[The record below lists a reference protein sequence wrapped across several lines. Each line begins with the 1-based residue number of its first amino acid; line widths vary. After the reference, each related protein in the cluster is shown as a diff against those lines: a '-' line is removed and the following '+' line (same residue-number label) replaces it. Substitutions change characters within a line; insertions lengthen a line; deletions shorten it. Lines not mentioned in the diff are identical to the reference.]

1 MMDSKKDTGWYCRC
15 DTDSVNP
22 WGQRLTTIVCRY
34 PRLIHAAVSKHRM
47 LSISG
52 ASSRAIPVVTM
63 LKRVRR
69 DPVIPMWT
77 TNQKGMQGEPIQD
90 PELVAALTARYLKH
104 VEAVCDFVE
113 QMSNNDKVHK
123 QNLNRLLEPYTWID
137 CVISATDWNN
147 LFGLRIHHK
156 AQDEFEML
164 AKMIYVARHQNTPK
178 RLEPG
183 QWHLPLV
190 TDEEKEI
197 VPLLQEYLPANSG
210 HKVLYRISGAR
221 CARTSY
227 ARHDGNATDWK
238 TDAEMGT
245 RILAAQPREMVPF
258 EHQAT
263 PYEGRHGNFHGWKQ
277 ARKLFEDEN
286 IERFEPTAE
295 QVAAWEQEV
304 GQYIDTKN
312 TPAT

>member
-1 MMDSKKDTGWYCRC
+1 MQDKKDTNWYCRVDC
-15 DTDSVNP
+15 DSLNP
-22 WGQRLTTIVCRY
+22 WGQRLTTIVCRS
-34 PRLIHAAVSKHRM
+34 PRQILAQLSKHRM
-47 LSISG
+47 LSISA
-52 ASSRAIPVVTM
+52 ASSRAIPTAKVIE
-63 LKRVRR
+63 RVRR

-77 TNQKGMQGEPIQD
+77 KNQKGMQGERFGLADIVSFGDHTWKQ
-90 PELVAALTARYLKH
+90 AN
-104 VEAVCDFVE
+104 AVCDWVE
-113 QMSNNDKVHK
+113 WMQKTTSAHK
-123 QNLNRLLEPYTWID
+123 QNLNRYLEPFMWVD
-137 CVISATDWNN
+137 CVISATDWSN
-147 LFGLRIHHK
+147 LFGLRIHQK
-156 AQDEFEML
+156 AQDESQML
-164 AKMIYVARHQNTPK
+164 AKMIYVARHQSTPK
-178 RLEPG
+178 QLESG

-190 TDEEKEI
+190 TDEEKDI
-197 VPLLQEYLPANSG
+197 VPLLQEYLPAESYY
-210 HKVLYRISGAR
+210 KVLYRISGAR

-227 ARHDGNATDWK
+227 SRHDGNATDWK

-263 PYEGRHGNFHGWKQ
+263 PYEGRYGNFHGWKQ

-295 QVAAWEQEV
+295 QVTAWEQEV